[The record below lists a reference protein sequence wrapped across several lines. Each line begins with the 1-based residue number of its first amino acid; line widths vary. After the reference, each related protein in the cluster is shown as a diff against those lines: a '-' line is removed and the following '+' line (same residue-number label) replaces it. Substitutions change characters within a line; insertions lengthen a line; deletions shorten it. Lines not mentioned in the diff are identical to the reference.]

1 LEVETV
7 EIPGEGLDP
16 GSGPDVEW
24 CRCKRQARSK
34 LNLPEQ
40 VQWIGGI
47 MGLLDGKT
55 AVIFGLANE
64 RSIAWGIT
72 QAMHREGA
80 RIGISYAGEVLE
92 RRVRPLAD
100 EIQCKWIEQC
110 DVTQDEQIASIADKA
125 RKDFGKIDVLVHSI
139 AFAGRDELSRPY
151 YDTSREGFKTA
162 MDISVFSFVA
172 LARSFRTLMGSG
184 GSMLCMT
191 YYGSVKVAPHY
202 NVMGVAK
209 AALESSTRY
218 LAYDLG
224 PEKIRVNAISA
235 GPIRTLAAAG
245 VGGFRDMYKHF
256 AEVSPLREN
265 VTIEDVGNAAVFLA
279 SDLSAKITGEVLY
292 VDSGFNA
299 VGVQMGLPN
308 ERGE

>member
-1 LEVETV
+1 
-7 EIPGEGLDP
+7 
-16 GSGPDVEW
+16 
-24 CRCKRQARSK
+24 
-34 LNLPEQ
+34 
-40 VQWIGGI
+40 
-47 MGLLDGKT
+47 MGLLDGKN
-55 AVIFGLANE
+55 ALIFGLANE

-80 RIGISYAGEVLE
+80 KIGISYAGEALE
-92 RRVRPLAD
+92 RRVKPLA
-100 EIQCKWIEQC
+100 EQVGCRFVEEC
-110 DVTQDEQIASIADKA
+110 DVTRDDQIAAVVEKTE
-125 RKDFGKIDVLVHSI
+125 KNFGKVDILVHSV
-139 AFAGRDELSRPY
+139 AFAGREELTGPY
-151 YDTSREGFKTA
+151 YNTSREGFKNA

-172 LARSFRTLMGSG
+172 LAKAYLPILNAGASLM
-184 GSMLCMT
+184 CMT

-224 PEKIRVNAISA
+224 PQKIRVNAISA

-256 AEVSPLREN
+256 ADISPMREN

-279 SDLSAKITGEVLY
+279 SNLSARITGEVLY
-292 VDSGFNA
+292 VDSGFNS
-299 VGVQMGLPN
+299 VGVQMN
-308 ERGE
+308 MDAKSE